1 MVKTIKRLGQK
12 KIKLAKQQRR
22 TKWAPFWAVVKK
34 YGKGKRVHPSYM
46 TRVKRSWRRTKLR
59 TKPYTDRRRQ
69 FKD

>member
-1 MVKTIKRLGQK
+1 MVKISRRISQK
-12 KIKLAKQQRR
+12 KIKLTVHGRR

-46 TRVKRSWRRTKLR
+46 TRHKRHWRRTKLR
-59 TKPYTDRRRQ
+59 VKPYTDRKRQ